1 MLLLCHCKPG
11 TLRDNLDP
19 FKRSTTEELHTALEQ
34 VGLSEF
40 VSRQAGGV
48 DCHVTEGGSNL
59 SVGQRQ
65 LLCMARALLRNSAV
79 MLMDEATANVDMQT
93 DRHLQ
98 HSTRTL
104 FTGTVLTIAHRLH
117 TIMDCDSIIVLDS
130 GRVAE
135 FGAPAV
141 LADTQGGT
149 LQLLVDGSGPEE
161 AAKLRAIAR
170 AAATH

>member
-1 MLLLCHCKPG
+1 
-11 TLRDNLDP
+11 
-19 FKRSTTEELHTALEQ
+19 
-34 VGLSEF
+34 
-40 VSRQAGGV
+40 
-48 DCHVTEGGSNL
+48 
-59 SVGQRQ
+59 
-65 LLCMARALLRNSAV
+65 
-79 MLMDEATANVDMQT
+79 
-93 DRHLQ
+93 
-98 HSTRTL
+98 
-104 FTGTVLTIAHRLH
+104 
-117 TIMDCDSIIVLDS
+117 MDCDSIIVLDS